1 MFDVYATMDVRMKLS
16 EVASHAKRAEA
27 MGYDGLNVPEAVHD
41 GLLVA
46 SAALSATTTLRV
58 ATSVL
63 VAFPRSPMIV
73 AVAAWD
79 LQEMSGGRFELGL
92 GPQVRG
98 NIVNRYAT
106 PWTAPA
112 PRMREYVNSLRSIF
126 FCWQVGEP
134 LQYEG
139 EHYQFTRMQP
149 FFNPGPLNCGEPA
162 ILLGAV
168 GPRMLALVG
177 EVADGLV
184 THPTNTA
191 PRYLREVVLP
201 GLQRGAKRGGRSGEE
216 VELRVGPIIATGVNA
231 AAVALA
237 RERQRELLTFLYST
251 PAYWGSLEIF
261 GWKERGE
268 ELNQLTR
275 AGKWGDMGGIVDA
288 AMLDAFVPTATY
300 AEIADVLRE
309 WYGDLTSNITFPMPV
324 DPAEDGD
331 VARVIASLQGDKMN
345 ETRKS
350 TENRSG

>member
-1 MFDVYATMDVRMKLS
+1 MFKVYATMDQRMKLS
-16 EVASHAKRAEA
+16 EVASHAKRAET

-46 SAALSATTTLRV
+46 GAALAATTTLKV

-63 VAFPRSPMIV
+63 VAFPRSPMTV

-79 LQEMSGGRFELGL
+79 LQEMSEGRFELGL

-98 NIVNRYAT
+98 NIVKRYST

-112 PRMREYVNSLRSIF
+112 PRMREYVGSLRAIF
-126 FCWQVGEP
+126 DRWQEGTP

-139 EHYQFTRMQP
+139 DYYQFTRMQP
-149 FFNPGPLNCGEPA
+149 FFDPGPLACGAPA

-168 GPRMLALVG
+168 GPRMMALVG
-177 EVADGLV
+177 EVADGMV

-191 PRYLREVVLP
+191 PRYLREIILP
-201 GLQRGAKRGGRSGEE
+201 GLERGAKRAQRSVDE
-216 VELRVGPIIATGVNA
+216 VELRVGPPIATGAVA
-231 AAVALA
+231 AAVSRA

-268 ELNQLTR
+268 HLNQLTR
-275 AGKWGDMGGIVDA
+275 EGKWDDMGDVVDD
-288 AMLDAFVPTATY
+288 AMLDAFVPTASY

-309 WYGDLTSNITFPMPV
+309 WYGDLISSITFPMPF
-324 DPAEDGD
+324 DPVEDGD
-331 VARVIASLQGDKMN
+331 VARVIASLQG
-345 ETRKS
+345 
-350 TENRSG
+350 